1 MALYVYVYI
10 CILTR
15 NNNLITGYEQK
26 CCRGCPRSD
35 DTARRCLDIF
45 KPRLDD
51 IEGDS
56 WEELDTAEIANG
68 AQSLRWLVWVGYLL
82 WSIPNLVFIFIIF
95 FCFPF

>member
-1 MALYVYVYI
+1 MLVDFLILCVLSFWLITGYVYVYS
-10 CILTR
+10 CVLTSS
-15 NNNLITGYEQK
+15 NNLITGYEQK

-35 DTARRCLDIF
+35 ATARRSLDIF

-68 AQSLRWLVWVGYLL
+68 AQSLRWLVWVGCLL
-82 WSIPNLVFIFIIF
+82 
-95 FCFPF
+95 